1 MHNFHTNNSKQ
12 KLSRKIIS
20 FVVGS
25 EFALYVH
32 EPDKIPFDSFFLKYK
47 LFCYQR
53 PYWLLLVSINDSNYN
68 QEIRCL
74 FFRNFDFDF
83 DSGSEED
90 LDHITVKGGSI
101 IVLFA
106 ENIE

>member
-1 MHNFHTNNSKQ
+1 M
-12 KLSRKIIS
+12 LSS
-20 FVVGS
+20 
-25 EFALYVH
+25 
-32 EPDKIPFDSFFLKYK
+32 
-47 LFCYQR
+47 YQR

-68 QEIRCL
+68 QDIRCF

-101 IVLFA
+101 ILLFA
-106 ENIE
+106 ESIEWFIEDQAFSRS